1 MKIHLKI
8 RSRLMVYFGG
18 LILVVVSLLTII
30 NYNTV
35 KSTLQEDIR
44 NKQLLVFL
52 EAAQSNIR
60 AVLEKGNEV
69 SLALADD
76 PALIKWFTGGEKD
89 DVLKEIVLD
98 KIDVTKQNLGYLTVF
113 AVNDVTKKYYQEGH
127 MLLDVVSENDPND
140 KWYFDLMKSQRK
152 TTLNYDYNNQRN
164 QTLFFFDILMGDV
177 NKPVGVAGVG
187 INPEALVTDF
197 KERRITPNSRL
208 WMVDGKGKILI
219 AQNKEEID
227 KELSIII
234 PKELVDKILSAQGK
248 AVFADQDVNGET
260 CDLAVMEMGSTGY
273 KVISLSPT
281 SELIAILNP
290 IKTNSLMFGLF
301 FFIITLVMV
310 MVIAGTISKPILSI
324 KELATKY
331 SEGDLTSEPD
341 ADIVNRTDELG
352 NLAVAFTQ
360 MKHQIAQMIEY
371 AGNASKAVIEGSARL
386 MQSSEDLSQSASEQA
401 SSTEE
406 LSASME
412 EMSSNIETN
421 ADNARQTE
429 KLFAAAA
436 KESETGGQILKEAV
450 QSIEEIYENVV
461 VIEEIARQTNIL
473 ALNAA
478 IEAARAG
485 EYGKGFAVV
494 AAEVRKLAERS
505 RESAVKINQLSNGSV
520 EIARR
525 AGDIFAGLLPDIQ
538 KSAALVSEISAASS
552 EQNTGAMQINK
563 AISELDR
570 VSQGNAASAEHIN
583 GLVIDF
589 KMEIEKLNGAI
600 QSFKI

>member
-18 LILVVVSLLTII
+18 LILVVVSLLTLI

-44 NKQLLVFL
+44 NKQLLVFV

-98 KIDVTKQNLGYLTVF
+98 KIDMTKQKLGYLTVF

-127 MLLDVVSENDPND
+127 VLLDVVSENDPND

-177 NKPVGVAGVG
+177 NKPVGIAGVG
-187 INPEALVTDF
+187 LNPEALVTDF

-227 KELSIII
+227 KDLSIII

-248 AVFADQDVNGET
+248 AVFADEDVNGET
-260 CDLAVMEMGSTGY
+260 CDLAVMDMGSTGY
-273 KVISLSPT
+273 KVVSLSPT

-324 KELATKY
+324 KELATRY

-520 EIARR
+520 VIARR

-583 GLVIDF
+583 GLVLDF

>member
-1 MKIHLKI
+1 MKMQLKI
-8 RSRLMVYFGG
+8 RTRLMVYFGG
-18 LILVVVSLLTII
+18 LILVVVSLLTLI

-44 NKQLLVFL
+44 NKQLLVFV

-76 PALIKWFTGGEKD
+76 PAIIKWFTGGEKD

-98 KIDVTKQNLGYLTVF
+98 KIDMTKQKLGYLTVF

-127 MLLDVVSENDPND
+127 MLLDVVSDNDPND

-177 NKPVGVAGVG
+177 NKPVGIAGVG
-187 INPEALVTDF
+187 MNPEALVTDF

-227 KELSIII
+227 KELSTII
-234 PKELVDKILSAQGK
+234 PGEIVDKILNSKEK
-248 AVFADQDVNGET
+248 AVITDQTVNGET
-260 CDLAVMEMGSTGY
+260 CDLAVMDMGTTGF
-273 KVISLSPT
+273 KVVSLSPT
-281 SELIAILNP
+281 RELIAILNP

-301 FFIITLVMV
+301 FFAITLVMV
-310 MVIAGTISKPILSI
+310 MIISGTISKPILSI
-324 KELATKY
+324 KELATRY

-360 MKHQIAQMIEY
+360 MKHQIAQMIEF

-421 ADNARQTE
+421 ADNALQTE

-450 QSIEEIYENVV
+450 QSIEEIYQNVV

-520 EIARR
+520 VIARR

-583 GLVIDF
+583 GLVLDF
-589 KMEIEKLNGAI
+589 KAEIEKLNGAI
-600 QSFKI
+600 QAFKI

>member
-1 MKIHLKI
+1 MKIQLKI

-18 LILVVVSLLTII
+18 LILVVVSLLTLI
-30 NYNTV
+30 NYRTV

-44 NKQLLVFL
+44 NKQLLVFV

-60 AVLEKGNEV
+60 AVLDKGNEV

-76 PALIKWFTGGEKD
+76 PTLLKWFKEGEKD
-89 DVLKEIVLD
+89 QSLKQLALE
-98 KIDVTKQNLGYLTVF
+98 KIDKTKKDLGYMTVF
-113 AVNDVTKKYYQEGH
+113 AVNNVTKNYYQEGYK
-127 MLLDVVSENDPND
+127 LLDVVSESDPD
-140 KWYFDLMKSQRK
+140 DSWFFDLMKTKQKSA
-152 TTLNYDYNNQRN
+152 LNYDYNQELN
-164 QTLFFFDILMGDV
+164 QTLFFFNILMGDV
-177 NKPVGVAGVG
+177 NNPVGTAGVG
-187 INPEALVTDF
+187 INPAAMVEEF
-197 KERRITPNSRL
+197 KQRKITPNSRL
-208 WMVDGKGKILI
+208 WMVDAQGKVLI
-219 AQNKEEID
+219 AQTEEEIG
-227 KELSIII
+227 KSLGAII
-234 PKELVDKILSAQGK
+234 PQDIAGKLIDAKDKV
-248 AVFADQDVNGET
+248 VFPDMDINGEA
-260 CDLAVMEMGSTGY
+260 CDLAVMDMGTTGY
-273 KVISLSPT
+273 KVVSLSPT
-281 SELIAILNP
+281 SELIAVLNP
-290 IKTNSLMFGLF
+290 IKVNSLMFGLLF
-301 FFIITLVMV
+301 FAITLIMV
-310 MVIAGTISKPILSI
+310 AIISGTISRPILSL
-324 KELATKY
+324 KVLATKY

-341 ADIVNRTDELG
+341 PSLVARADELG
-352 NLAVAFTQ
+352 NLASAFTQ
-360 MKHQIAQMIEY
+360 MKHQIAEMIEY
-371 AGNASKAVIEGSARL
+371 AGNASRAVIEGSARL

-450 QSIEEIYENVV
+450 QSIEEIYQNVV

-520 EIARR
+520 VIARR

-589 KMEIEKLNGAI
+589 KTEIEQLNKVI
-600 QSFKI
+600 STFKI

>member
-1 MKIHLKI
+1 
-8 RSRLMVYFGG
+8 MVYFGG
-18 LILVVVSLLTII
+18 LILIVVSLLTLI
-30 NYNTV
+30 NYRTV

-44 NKQLLVFL
+44 NKQLLVFV

-60 AVLEKGNEV
+60 AVLDKGNEV

-76 PALIKWFTGGEKD
+76 PTLLKWFKEGEKD
-89 DVLKEIVLD
+89 QSLKQLALE
-98 KIDVTKQNLGYLTVF
+98 KIDKTKKDLGYMTVF
-113 AVNDVTKKYYQEGH
+113 AVNNVTKNYYQEGYK
-127 MLLDVVSENDPND
+127 LLDVMSESDPD
-140 KWYFDLMKSQRK
+140 DSWFFDLMKTKQKSA
-152 TTLNYDYNNQRN
+152 LNYDYNQELN
-164 QTLFFFDILMGDV
+164 QTLFFFNILMGDV
-177 NKPVGVAGVG
+177 NNPVGTAGVG
-187 INPEALVTDF
+187 INPAAMVEEF
-197 KERRITPNSRL
+197 KQRKITPNSRL
-208 WMVDGKGKILI
+208 WMVDAQGKVLI
-219 AQNKEEID
+219 AQTEEEIG
-227 KELSIII
+227 KSLGVII
-234 PKELVDKILSAQGK
+234 PQNIAGKLIDAKDKV
-248 AVFADQDVNGET
+248 VFPDMDINGEA
-260 CDLAVMEMGSTGY
+260 CDLAVMDMGTTGY
-273 KVISLSPT
+273 KVVSLSPT
-281 SELIAILNP
+281 SELIAVLNP
-290 IKTNSLMFGLF
+290 IKVNSLMFGLLF
-301 FFIITLVMV
+301 FAITLIMV
-310 MVIAGTISKPILSI
+310 AIISGTISRPILSL
-324 KELATKY
+324 KVLATKY

-341 ADIVNRTDELG
+341 ASLVARADELG
-352 NLAVAFTQ
+352 NLASAFTQ
-360 MKHQIAQMIEY
+360 MKHQIAEMIEY
-371 AGNASKAVIEGSARL
+371 AGNASRAVIEGSARL

-450 QSIEEIYENVV
+450 QSIEEIYQNVV

-520 EIARR
+520 VIARR

-538 KSAALVSEISAASS
+538 KSASLVSEISAASS

-589 KMEIEKLNGAI
+589 KTEIEQLNKVI
-600 QSFKI
+600 STFKI

>member
-1 MKIHLKI
+1 MKIQLKI

-18 LILVVVSLLTII
+18 LILIVVSLLTLI
-30 NYNTV
+30 NYRTV

-44 NKQLLVFL
+44 NKQLLVFV

-60 AVLEKGNEV
+60 AVLDKGNEV

-76 PALIKWFTGGEKD
+76 PTLLKWFKEGEKD
-89 DVLKEIVLD
+89 QSLKQLALE
-98 KIDVTKQNLGYLTVF
+98 KIDKTKKDLGYMTVF
-113 AVNDVTKKYYQEGH
+113 AVNNVTKNYYQEGYK
-127 MLLDVVSENDPND
+127 LLDVMSESDPD
-140 KWYFDLMKSQRK
+140 DSWFFDLMKTKQKSA
-152 TTLNYDYNNQRN
+152 LNYDYNQELN
-164 QTLFFFDILMGDV
+164 QTLFFFNILMGDV
-177 NKPVGVAGVG
+177 NNPVGTAGVG
-187 INPEALVTDF
+187 INPAAMVEEF
-197 KERRITPNSRL
+197 KQRKITPNSRL
-208 WMVDGKGKILI
+208 WMVDAQGKVLI
-219 AQNKEEID
+219 AQTEEEIG
-227 KELSIII
+227 KSLGAII
-234 PKELVDKILSAQGK
+234 PQDIAGKLIDAKDKV
-248 AVFADQDVNGET
+248 VFPDMDINGEA
-260 CDLAVMEMGSTGY
+260 CDLAVMDMGTTGY
-273 KVISLSPT
+273 KVVSLSPT
-281 SELIAILNP
+281 SELIAVLNP
-290 IKTNSLMFGLF
+290 IKVNSLLFGLLF
-301 FFIITLVMV
+301 FAITLIMV
-310 MVIAGTISKPILSI
+310 AIISGTISRPILSL
-324 KELATKY
+324 KVLATKY

-341 ADIVNRTDELG
+341 PSLVARADELG
-352 NLAVAFTQ
+352 NLASAFTQ
-360 MKHQIAQMIEY
+360 MKHQIAEMIEY
-371 AGNASKAVIEGSARL
+371 AGNASRAVIEGSARL

-450 QSIEEIYENVV
+450 QSIEEIYQNVV

-520 EIARR
+520 VIARR

-538 KSAALVSEISAASS
+538 KSASLVSEISAASS

-589 KMEIEKLNGAI
+589 KTEIEQLNKVI
-600 QSFKI
+600 STFKI

>member
-1 MKIHLKI
+1 MKIQLKI

-18 LILVVVSLLTII
+18 LILVVVSLLTLI
-30 NYNTV
+30 NYRTV

-44 NKQLLVFL
+44 NKQLLVFV

-60 AVLEKGNEV
+60 AVLDKGNEV

-76 PALIKWFTGGEKD
+76 PTLLKWFKEGEKD
-89 DVLKEIVLD
+89 QSLKQLALE
-98 KIDVTKQNLGYLTVF
+98 KIDKTKKDLGYMTVF
-113 AVNDVTKKYYQEGH
+113 AVNNVTKNYYQEGYK
-127 MLLDVVSENDPND
+127 LLDVMSESDPD
-140 KWYFDLMKSQRK
+140 DSWFFDLMKTKQKSA
-152 TTLNYDYNNQRN
+152 LNYDYNQELN
-164 QTLFFFDILMGDV
+164 QTLFFFNILMGDV
-177 NKPVGVAGVG
+177 NNPVGTAGVG
-187 INPEALVTDF
+187 INPAAMVEEF
-197 KERRITPNSRL
+197 KQRKITPNSRL
-208 WMVDGKGKILI
+208 WMVDAQGKVLI
-219 AQNKEEID
+219 AQTEEEIG
-227 KELSIII
+227 KSLGAII
-234 PKELVDKILSAQGK
+234 PQDIAGKLIDAKDKV
-248 AVFADQDVNGET
+248 VFPDVDVNGEA
-260 CDLAVMEMGSTGY
+260 CDLAVMDMGTTGY
-273 KVISLSPT
+273 KVVSLSPT
-281 SELIAILNP
+281 SELIAVLNP
-290 IKTNSLMFGLF
+290 IKVNSLMFGLLF
-301 FFIITLVMV
+301 FAITLIMV
-310 MVIAGTISKPILSI
+310 AIISGTISRPILSL
-324 KELATKY
+324 KVLATKY

-341 ADIVNRTDELG
+341 ASLVARADELG
-352 NLAVAFTQ
+352 NLASAFTQ
-360 MKHQIAQMIEY
+360 MKHQIAEMIEY
-371 AGNASKAVIEGSARL
+371 AGNASRAVIEGSARL

-450 QSIEEIYENVV
+450 QSIEEIYQNVV

-520 EIARR
+520 VIARR

-589 KMEIEKLNGAI
+589 KTEIEQLNKVI
-600 QSFKI
+600 STFKI

>member
-1 MKIHLKI
+1 
-8 RSRLMVYFGG
+8 MVYFGG
-18 LILVVVSLLTII
+18 LILVVVSLLTLI

-44 NKQLLVFL
+44 NKQLLVFV

-98 KIDVTKQNLGYLTVF
+98 KIDMTKQKLGYLTVF

-127 MLLDVVSENDPND
+127 VLLDVVSENDPND

-177 NKPVGVAGVG
+177 NKPVGIAGVG
-187 INPEALVTDF
+187 LNPEALVTDF

-227 KELSIII
+227 KDLSIII

-248 AVFADQDVNGET
+248 AVFADEDVNGET
-260 CDLAVMEMGSTGY
+260 CDLAVMDMGSTGY
-273 KVISLSPT
+273 KVVSLSPT

-324 KELATKY
+324 KELATRY

-520 EIARR
+520 VIARR

-583 GLVIDF
+583 GLVLDF